1 MIIYTVVE
9 VDYPNGLSSANEI
22 HTWAFTS
29 KDEAEQFAK
38 EKQNKYSA
46 ATISSGYRYNTV
58 NVFHSILD
66 DFY

>member
-9 VDYPNGLSSANEI
+9 IDYPNGLSSSYEVNEW
-22 HTWAFTS
+22 TFTS

-46 ATISSGYRYNTV
+46 AIIASGYRYNTV
-58 NVFHSILD
+58 NVFHSILN
-66 DFY
+66 DF

>member
-9 VDYPNGLSSANEI
+9 IDYPNGRTNSYERNEW
-22 HTWAFTS
+22 TFTS
-29 KDEAEQFAK
+29 KDKAEQFAK

-46 ATISSGYRYNTV
+46 SDYRYNTV

-66 DFY
+66 DF

>member
-22 HTWAFTS
+22 HTWTFDS
-29 KDEAEQFAK
+29 KDKAVQFAK

-46 ATISSGYRYNTV
+46 ATITSGYRYNTV
-58 NVFHSILD
+58 NVFHSILN
-66 DFY
+66 DF

>member
-9 VDYPNGLSSANEI
+9 IDYPNGLSGTNEI
-22 HTWAFTS
+22 HTWSFTS

-58 NVFHSILD
+58 IVCYSILD
-66 DFY
+66 DF

>member
-9 VDYPNGLSSANEI
+9 IDYRNGISSSYEVNEW
-22 HTWAFTS
+22 TFTS

-46 ATISSGYRYNTV
+46 ATIASGYRYNTV
-58 NVFHSILD
+58 NVFHSILN
-66 DFY
+66 DF